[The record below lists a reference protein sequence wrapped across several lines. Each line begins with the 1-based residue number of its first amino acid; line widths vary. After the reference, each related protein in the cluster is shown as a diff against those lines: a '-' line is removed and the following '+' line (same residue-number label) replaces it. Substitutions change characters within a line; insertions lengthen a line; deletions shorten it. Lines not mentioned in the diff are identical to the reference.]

1 MAQIMVPGDVSVKNV
16 EEFRAM
22 VRDAMEG
29 EGAIVLDFREVSRLD
44 LAVMQVLIA
53 LGRECGE
60 KNKGLRIRSASPEIR
75 NQLRI
80 SGIIK

>member
-16 EEFRAM
+16 KEFHAM

-29 EGAIVLDFREVSRLD
+29 DGAIVLDFRDVTRVD
-44 LAVMQVLIA
+44 LAIMQVLIA
-53 LGRECGE
+53 LSRECGE
-60 KNKGLRIRSASPEIR
+60 KNRGLRVRAASPEIR

-80 SGIIK
+80 SGVIP